1 MQIASY
7 VIYELLIRL
16 QELDPMV
23 GNYITNKKTDNGILL
38 RTSTGHLAIPDDIL
52 LRQFTDATIIS
63 KHEIE
68 DLLNHFILD
77 AA

>member
-7 VIYELLIRL
+7 VIYELLIRM
-16 QELDPMV
+16 QELDPIV

-38 RTSTGHLAIPDDIL
+38 LTSTGHIAISDDIL
-52 LRQFTDATIIS
+52 LRQFTDAKFITQN
-63 KHEIE
+63 EIVA
-68 DLLNHFILD
+68 LLDQFILN